1 MPVFGPCEHS
11 REYIRYD
18 NSIKVN
24 SNSIFAVT
32 LKNTASEF
40 SRELRNTYNF
50 VFFLM
55 ALEQTIVVAS
65 LTITMYRGYVFLQCM
80 LDISLFEVEDSFQ
93 PIVFLSILG
102 DIRISCT
109 ACNDSLHRTRDMAR
123 R

>member
-1 MPVFGPCEHS
+1 SDMNTFIFVNLCLYLGPVN
-11 REYIRYD
+11 IL
-18 NSIKVN
+18 VN
-24 SNSIFAVT
+24 IFVMII
-32 LKNTASEF
+32 LS